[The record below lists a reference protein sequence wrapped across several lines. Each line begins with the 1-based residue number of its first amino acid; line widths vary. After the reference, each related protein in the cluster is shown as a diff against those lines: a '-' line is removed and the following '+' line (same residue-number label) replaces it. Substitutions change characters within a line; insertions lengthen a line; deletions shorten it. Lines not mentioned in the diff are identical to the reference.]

1 MRPRIPESLIEAAQ
15 AGDARALTLLLEL
28 TQPDIRRYAQ
38 RYCARAGDIDDAMQ
52 DTLIALYRHIGHL
65 QKVAAFSGWLMRIV
79 QRACFRT
86 LSPLFGFETLEDRGE
101 TLLATRALPDLR
113 LDLTHSLAALS
124 DVDRRILI
132 MRDVEQRA
140 LSDIAGRVN
149 LSVPAVK
156 SRLHRARE
164 AVRQRLLACATEE
177 R

>member
-15 AGDARALTLLLEL
+15 AGDARALTLLLDL

-79 QRACFRT
+79 QRACYRT

-101 TLLATRALPDLR
+101 TLLATRTLPDLR

-140 LSDIAGRVN
+140 LADIAGRVT

>member
-1 MRPRIPESLIEAAQ
+1 MRPPIPNRVIEAAQ
-15 AGDARALTLLLEL
+15 AGDTGALALLLDL

-79 QRACFRT
+79 QRACYRA
-86 LSPLFGFETLEDRGE
+86 LSPLFGFETLEDSAE
-101 TLLATRALPDLR
+101 KLLAARPLPDLR
-113 LDLTHSLAALS
+113 IDLARSLAALPE
-124 DVDRRILI
+124 VDRRILLL
-132 MRDVEQRA
+132 RDGEQQTLA
-140 LSDIAGRVN
+140 DIARRVN

-156 SRLHRARE
+156 SRLHRAR
-164 AVRQRLLACATEE
+164 AVIRQNLLARATEE